1 MKYIKCLLILKLTL
15 KACRYLIYFN
25 LFSTRANYQIKIIF
39 LFQAIDE
46 VKQPGDHKVIDIF
59 LLLILHTTNRKKSV
73 ESLVRNKIRLG
84 GITEALLQDVFSN
97 HYEVRNEIF
106 RSYEN
111 ENVETNYCEK

>member
-1 MKYIKCLLILKLTL
+1 
-15 KACRYLIYFN
+15 
-25 LFSTRANYQIKIIF
+25 
-39 LFQAIDE
+39 
-46 VKQPGDHKVIDIF
+46 VIDIF

-97 HYEVRNEIF
+97 HYEVRNEIL